1 MRTLLIGLF
10 ALSMACNASQQP
22 GDQNLEETPGQTA
35 AGSPFPIDTEAPF
48 CLHLEGKIGDHP
60 IRMELKHLP
69 DRYETGSG
77 YEGYYYY
84 EKYGQPIALY
94 GFEDEP
100 GVISLTESDVE
111 GTATG
116 NFRGSLSAE
125 GLFQGRWISGDQ
137 RRTLPFE
144 LQPSDRQPLFFDV
157 LEFSDSLLIATGA
170 DAAPRVH
177 VSHTWLYPRA
187 GSNTDL
193 VHFLRAEIRK
203 NMIGDSLARAAADPL
218 SAFNADKQGYFQEF
232 RNEIESLL
240 EYQRANPDE
249 ESWMMDYEFSKDM
262 EIYYLSPTLLTLG
275 FSDYSFTGGAHGNY
289 GTGVYSYDLV
299 NKKELRLADVFKPG
313 YEATVSR
320 LLAAKARQ
328 NYGLTAN
335 QPLSEVFFQDDIGPT
350 ENFGLTD
357 KGIFFVYNPYE
368 IAAYVY
374 GQIELFV
381 SFTELEEWV
390 LTRY

>member
-1 MRTLLIGLF
+1 MRTLLIGL
-10 ALSMACNASQQP
+10 LGLCTACNASQQP
-22 GDQNLEETPGQTA
+22 GEQNLVDTQDQATTA
-35 AGSPFPIDTEAPF
+35 SPFPIDTEAPF
-48 CLHLEGKIGDHP
+48 WLHLEGKIGDYP
-60 IRMELKHLP
+60 ISMEIKHLP
-69 DRYETGSG
+69 NRYATGSG

-84 EKYGQPIALY
+84 QKYGQPIGLY
-94 GFEDEP
+94 GAEDEP

-111 GTATG
+111 GSATG
-116 NFRGSLSAE
+116 NFRGSLSGE
-125 GLFQGRWISGDQ
+125 GLFKGRWISGDQ
-137 RRTLPFE
+137 KRTLPFE
-144 LQPSDRQPLFFDV
+144 LKPSDGQRLFFDV

-170 DAAPRVH
+170 EEAPRVH
-177 VSHTWLYPRA
+177 VSQTWLYPRA
-187 GSNTDL
+187 GEEADL
-193 VHFLRAEIRK
+193 VHFLRAEIRR
-203 NMIGDSLARAAADPL
+203 NMVGDSLAQSVAEPL
-218 SAFNADKQGYFQEF
+218 SAFNASKQGYFQEY

-249 ESWMMDYEFSKDM
+249 ESWMMDYDFSKDM
-262 EIYYLSPTLLTLG
+262 EIYYLSPTLLTVG
-275 FSDYSFTGGAHGNY
+275 FSEYSFTGGAHGNY

-313 YEATVSR
+313 YEAAVSK

-328 NYGLTAN
+328 TYRLNAN
-335 QPLSEVFFQDDIGPT
+335 QPLSEIFFQDDIGPT

-381 SFTELEEWV
+381 SFAEVEEWV
-390 LTRY
+390 KR

>member
-1 MRTLLIGLF
+1 MRTLSIGLIILF
-10 ALSMACNASQQP
+10 LACNASQQP
-22 GDQNLEETPGQTA
+22 GDQNLENTPDQTA
-35 AGSPFPIDTEAPF
+35 AENPFPIDTDAPF
-48 CLHLEGKIGDHP
+48 FLHLEGKIGDYP
-60 IRMELKHLP
+60 ISMELKHLP
-69 DRYETGSG
+69 GRYATGSG
-77 YEGYYYY
+77 YDGYYYY
-84 EKYGQPIALY
+84 QKYGQPIALY
-94 GFEDEP
+94 GAEDEP

-111 GTATG
+111 GNATG
-116 NFRGSLSAE
+116 NFRGSLSVE
-125 GLFQGRWISGDQ
+125 GLFKGRWISGDQ
-137 RRTLPFE
+137 KRTLPFE
-144 LQPSDRQPLFFDV
+144 LKPSERQRLFFDV
-157 LEFSDSLLIATGA
+157 LEFSDSLLIPTGA
-170 DAAPRVH
+170 EEAPRVR

-187 GSNTDL
+187 GEEADL

-203 NMIGDSLARAAADPL
+203 NMVGDSLARGAADPP
-218 SAFNADKQGYFQEF
+218 SAFNADKQGYFQEY
-232 RNEIESLL
+232 RGEIESLL

-249 ESWMMDYEFSKDM
+249 ESWMMDYDFSKEM
-262 EIYYLSPTLLTLG
+262 EIYFLSPTLLTLG

-313 YEATVSR
+313 YEAALSQ

-328 NYGLTAN
+328 TYGLTAN

-357 KGIFFVYNPYE
+357 TGIFFVYNPYE

-381 SFTELEEWV
+381 SFAEIGEWV
-390 LTRY
+390 KR